1 MQKTSFCLQG
11 HKSLRP
17 QSAGFLAYIPYQRGP
32 QEAKLGSLQQV
43 QAGKSSTSSG
53 LRVRII
59 ISKVDSVWLKFGD
72 EKHLKGTEIYCRRTR
87 QNVLTGEVPP
97 CYTAPDFHNTYT
109 IVGLCCIDPS
119 TVPLYYQI
127 HDGTNDA
134 ESFSREIE
142 IS

>member
-72 EKHLKGTEIYCRRTR
+72 EKHLKGAAIQCHQMG
-87 QNVLTGEVPP
+87 QNVLIGEVPS
-97 CYTAPDFHNTYT
+97 CYTVPDFCNTYMT
-109 IVGLCCIDPS
+109 ILGRLCGIDPS
-119 TVPLYYQI
+119 TVPLVLRNSLI
-127 HDGTNDA
+127 PAG
-134 ESFSREIE
+134 
-142 IS
+142 